1 MQCSGVK
8 IGVGEL
14 CGLQIAREVSGDTYL
29 LLCAGRGAAAVFVTS
44 KKKAIVV
51 PGSTPPRNH
60 EFVPL
65 QDKDMHMFDGEVPI
79 RMSKISAVTNS
90 NMLIC
95 LPDSYFIFTYGGSHF
110 FE

>member
-1 MQCSGVK
+1 MHCSAVQWSAVQCSGVK

-14 CGLQIAREVSGDTYL
+14 YGLQIIREVSGDTYL

-60 EFVPL
+60 ELVPL
-65 QDKDMHMFDGEVPI
+65 QDKDMYMIAVEVPI
-79 RMSKISAVTNS
+79 RMSKNQCG
-90 NMLIC
+90 NK
-95 LPDSYFIFTYGGSHF
+95 
-110 FE
+110 